1 MMNKIYYWAALGLLL
16 CRSVPATADEGYDPL
31 LFSSEAEA
39 DQNLFSILPP
49 TPKKM
54 DSHKPQTLNPQPI
67 NIAPQTIAPIE
78 TKLPDTAPSQE
89 PAPVMDT
96 SAPEAS
102 INPLPPMSTEDLNF
116 PNNPDEEVTPRVN
129 EKSVSE
135 SYMPKQSALPPK
147 VDTNVS
153 LTENLAADKSGDDEP
168 SLSEKAKETWLG
180 KITETA
186 AEKVK
191 ETAEGNKN
199 NNDDASLEQLMDKNR
214 NTRKRANAS
223 VFDISGVMLSMS
235 LPQAESAMK
244 ARHFTKVSVKY
255 EIPNFIKWRNE
266 EKCRNQGVVG
276 YERLASCVVELAKK
290 ANHQYPETV
299 RFSRFDTKEELEI
312 KLTSNFTGNKVYRIL
327 YKSMSPLIT
336 GNSNKAMYLRNVK
349 IYDFWKK
356 VSQKYGA
363 PDNKDEVLWGLGGD
377 KPYLKAASGILLLE
391 DPMLRELDY
400 TRMSREDQRF
410 INTDLYNF

>member
-1 MMNKIYYWAALGLLL
+1 MNKLCYLVTLGLVLGV
-16 CRSVPATADEGYDPL
+16 SFPAAADEGYDPL
-31 LFSSEAEA
+31 LFANETEA

-54 DSHKPQTLNPQPI
+54 DSNKPQTLNPQTTSS
-67 NIAPQTIAPIE
+67 NLNPQPVIPIE
-78 TKLPDTAPSQE
+78 TKLPETPSTTETLPTAS
-89 PAPVMDT
+89 AT
-96 SAPEAS
+96 SAE
-102 INPLPPMSTEDLNF
+102 INSAPLPPMSEEDLNF
-116 PNNPDEEVTPRVN
+116 PATPN
-129 EKSVSE
+129 EPNIHNAENLSSDNHAPQHSE
-135 SYMPKQSALPPK
+135 MPRKI
-147 VDTNVS
+147 DTNVS
-153 LTENLAADKSGDDEP
+153 LTDNLAADKSADNEP
-168 SLSEKAKETWLG
+168 SLPEKAKETWLG

-199 NNDDASLEQLMDKNR
+199 SNDDASLEQLMNKNR
-214 NTRKRANAS
+214 NARKRANAS
-223 VFDISGVMLSMS
+223 VFDISGVMLRMS
-235 LPQAESAMK
+235 LQQAESAMK

-266 EKCRNQGVVG
+266 EKCRNNGVVG
-276 YERLASCVVELAKK
+276 YERLASCVVDLSKK
-290 ANHQYPETV
+290 GNHQYSETV
-299 RFSRFDTKEELEI
+299 KFSRFDTKEELEI

-327 YKSMSPLIT
+327 YKSMSPSIT

-356 VSQKYGA
+356 VNQKYGS
-363 PDNKDEVLWGLGGD
+363 PDNKDEVLWGLGGN
-377 KPYLKAASGILLLE
+377 KPYLKAASGVLLLE